1 MASIRGI
8 KNEIDYLV
16 SEVISDGYMALYFNV
31 EKRDAIV
38 SVIEEAVAMR
48 NNLYEKVNNP
58 ADKQNKS
65 LVRKHY
71 AQIRRDMI
79 SGTDDLFRKLSD
91 ICKYFCFIYG
101 ETTGAGAII
110 APAPV
115 VLLSNDS
122 KYYAR
127 LTFNPRALRVRYA
140 EPCRVKRSGWDSRSC
155 AIARV

>member
-79 SGTDDLFRKLSD
+79 RDRKS
-91 ICKYFCFIYG
+91 
-101 ETTGAGAII
+101 
-110 APAPV
+110 V
-115 VLLSNDS
+115 V
-122 KYYAR
+122 
-127 LTFNPRALRVRYA
+127 
-140 EPCRVKRSGWDSRSC
+140 
-155 AIARV
+155 

>member
-16 SEVISDGYMALYFNV
+16 SEDRLSGQRSDFGWLYFNV

-91 ICKYFCFIYG
+91 ICK
-101 ETTGAGAII
+101 
-110 APAPV
+110 
-115 VLLSNDS
+115 
-122 KYYAR
+122 
-127 LTFNPRALRVRYA
+127 
-140 EPCRVKRSGWDSRSC
+140 
-155 AIARV
+155 

>member
-71 AQIRRDMI
+71 VQI
-79 SGTDDLFRKLSD
+79 TLFYLRGNDGSRSD
-91 ICKYFCFIYG
+91 Y
-101 ETTGAGAII
+101 
-110 APAPV
+110 
-115 VLLSNDS
+115 
-122 KYYAR
+122 
-127 LTFNPRALRVRYA
+127 
-140 EPCRVKRSGWDSRSC
+140 RSGSR
-155 AIARV
+155 RFVVE

>member
-79 SGTDDLFRKLSD
+79 SGPDDLFRKLSD
-91 ICKYFCFIYG
+91 ICK
-101 ETTGAGAII
+101 
-110 APAPV
+110 
-115 VLLSNDS
+115 
-122 KYYAR
+122 
-127 LTFNPRALRVRYA
+127 
-140 EPCRVKRSGWDSRSC
+140 
-155 AIARV
+155 

>member
-48 NNLYEKVNNP
+48 NNLYEKVN
-58 ADKQNKS
+58 KS

-91 ICKYFCFIYG
+91 ICK
-101 ETTGAGAII
+101 
-110 APAPV
+110 
-115 VLLSNDS
+115 
-122 KYYAR
+122 
-127 LTFNPRALRVRYA
+127 
-140 EPCRVKRSGWDSRSC
+140 
-155 AIARV
+155 

>member
-79 SGTDDLFRKLSD
+79 SGTADLFRKLSD
-91 ICKYFCFIYG
+91 ICK
-101 ETTGAGAII
+101 
-110 APAPV
+110 
-115 VLLSNDS
+115 
-122 KYYAR
+122 
-127 LTFNPRALRVRYA
+127 
-140 EPCRVKRSGWDSRSC
+140 
-155 AIARV
+155 

>member
-79 SGTDDLFRKLSD
+79 SGTDDLFRELSD
-91 ICKYFCFIYG
+91 ICK
-101 ETTGAGAII
+101 
-110 APAPV
+110 
-115 VLLSNDS
+115 
-122 KYYAR
+122 
-127 LTFNPRALRVRYA
+127 
-140 EPCRVKRSGWDSRSC
+140 
-155 AIARV
+155 

>member
-79 SGTDDLFRKLSD
+79 SGTDDLFRKLSY
-91 ICKYFCFIYG
+91 ICK
-101 ETTGAGAII
+101 
-110 APAPV
+110 
-115 VLLSNDS
+115 
-122 KYYAR
+122 
-127 LTFNPRALRVRYA
+127 
-140 EPCRVKRSGWDSRSC
+140 
-155 AIARV
+155 

>member
-31 EKRDAIV
+31 EKRDVIV

-79 SGTDDLFRKLSD
+79 SGTDDLFRKLRD
-91 ICKYFCFIYG
+91 ICK
-101 ETTGAGAII
+101 
-110 APAPV
+110 
-115 VLLSNDS
+115 
-122 KYYAR
+122 
-127 LTFNPRALRVRYA
+127 
-140 EPCRVKRSGWDSRSC
+140 
-155 AIARV
+155 

>member
-91 ICKYFCFIYG
+91 IRK
-101 ETTGAGAII
+101 
-110 APAPV
+110 
-115 VLLSNDS
+115 
-122 KYYAR
+122 
-127 LTFNPRALRVRYA
+127 
-140 EPCRVKRSGWDSRSC
+140 
-155 AIARV
+155 

>member
-79 SGTDDLFRKLSD
+79 SGTHDLFRKLSD
-91 ICKYFCFIYG
+91 ICK
-101 ETTGAGAII
+101 
-110 APAPV
+110 
-115 VLLSNDS
+115 
-122 KYYAR
+122 
-127 LTFNPRALRVRYA
+127 
-140 EPCRVKRSGWDSRSC
+140 
-155 AIARV
+155 

>member
-65 LVRKHY
+65 LERKHY

-91 ICKYFCFIYG
+91 I
-101 ETTGAGAII
+101 
-110 APAPV
+110 
-115 VLLSNDS
+115 S
-122 KYYAR
+122 K
-127 LTFNPRALRVRYA
+127 
-140 EPCRVKRSGWDSRSC
+140 
-155 AIARV
+155 

>member
-79 SGTDDLFRKLSD
+79 TERMICSG
-91 ICKYFCFIYG
+91 
-101 ETTGAGAII
+101 
-110 APAPV
+110 
-115 VLLSNDS
+115 N
-122 KYYAR
+122 
-127 LTFNPRALRVRYA
+127 
-140 EPCRVKRSGWDSRSC
+140 
-155 AIARV
+155 

>member
-91 ICKYFCFIYG
+91 I
-101 ETTGAGAII
+101 
-110 APAPV
+110 
-115 VLLSNDS
+115 
-122 KYYAR
+122 
-127 LTFNPRALRVRYA
+127 
-140 EPCRVKRSGWDSRSC
+140 
-155 AIARV
+155 

>member
-71 AQIRRDMI
+71 AQIRRDMN

-91 ICKYFCFIYG
+91 ICK
-101 ETTGAGAII
+101 
-110 APAPV
+110 
-115 VLLSNDS
+115 
-122 KYYAR
+122 
-127 LTFNPRALRVRYA
+127 
-140 EPCRVKRSGWDSRSC
+140 
-155 AIARV
+155 

>member
-65 LVRKHY
+65 LVRKH
-71 AQIRRDMI
+71 
-79 SGTDDLFRKLSD
+79 S
-91 ICKYFCFIYG
+91 
-101 ETTGAGAII
+101 TGSIPVAGIKQAS
-110 APAPV
+110 PKE
-115 VLLSNDS
+115 VL
-122 KYYAR
+122 KC
-127 LTFNPRALRVRYA
+127 V
-140 EPCRVKRSGWDSRSC
+140 
-155 AIARV
+155 